1 MEEAHFDSLRDEM
14 VEQIAAHVEL
24 TSPQT
29 GVATL
34 SEAVLAVMGEVPR
47 HNFVPFELR
56 PYAYMD
62 SPLPIGYDKTISQ
75 PFINALMTDLLA
87 VERHHRVLEIGTG
100 LGYQSAVLAK
110 LAEQIYSIEL
120 IEELST
126 EARKRLRD
134 SGYGNVELRVG
145 DGALGWP
152 ENAPFDRI
160 MLTAAPDLI
169 PPMLI
174 SQLKPGGRMVLPAG
188 LADAQ
193 QLMVVNKN
201 DAGRIETSEILPVRF
216 SELDVVER

>member
-1 MEEAHFDSLRDEM
+1 MDEAHYDTLREEM
-14 VEQIAAHVEL
+14 VEQIEAHVGL

-29 GVATL
+29 GVEAL
-34 SEAVLAVMGEVPR
+34 SVRVLAVMGEVPR
-47 HNFVPFELR
+47 HNFVPYELR

-87 VERHHRVLEIGTG
+87 LEKHHRVLEIGTG
-100 LGYQSAVLAK
+100 LGYQSAILGH
-110 LAEQIYSIEL
+110 LAEHVYSVEL
-120 IEELST
+120 IEELAT
-126 EARKRLRD
+126 EATKRLKD
-134 SGYGNVELRVG
+134 AACANVEVRVG

-152 ENAPFDRI
+152 EHAPFDRI

-174 SQLKPGGRMVLPAG
+174 GQLKPGGRMVLPAG

-193 QLMVVNKN
+193 QLMVVEK
-201 DAGRIETSEILPVRF
+201 DEAGRIDTKEILPVRF